1 MLKDRN
7 KLEVVVKSCI
17 RKSVTDRTKIN
28 NKIKFLTNEYGVDER
43 TASDVALMKRQVESC
58 DDRLL
63 YVIAKTYNVGTVDSY
78 YTPNEIK
85 SYNKKY
91 EKETFKFP
99 IKINAIKVNEDQY
112 LGTITVKELMKF
124 RDAQLINYNENAQ
137 RAMKKVVEGND
148 VFYQISLNKKA
159 VEGIK
164 ESFNNNTYISNTIT
178 LNIPVDGEFT
188 YNGEEL
194 IISSLEHFDILDG
207 YHRYIAMS
215 EISNI
220 DTDFDYTMEL
230 RIVSFTDEKARQF
243 IWQEDQKTKM
253 KKIDSEAF
261 NQNTYSNQLI
271 GMLNE
276 SALLR
281 GIFNIHGIIDSSMA
295 NRMLSI
301 TFFYSKR
308 KYSRKE
314 LIDVKKYILH
324 CFEVLLE
331 ESADILDKEWDNS
344 FIISFFYAIWK
355 QQDESEMIKLMKKVY
370 AFSQTEEYQYLF
382 KNKSY
387 KYSDIRRL
395 EKFME
400 V

>member
-1 MLKDRN
+1 
-7 KLEVVVKSCI
+7 
-17 RKSVTDRTKIN
+17 
-28 NKIKFLTNEYGVDER
+28 
-43 TASDVALMKRQVESC
+43 
-58 DDRLL
+58 
-63 YVIAKTYNVGTVDSY
+63 
-78 YTPNEIK
+78 
-85 SYNKKY
+85 
-91 EKETFKFP
+91 
-99 IKINAIKVNEDQY
+99 
-112 LGTITVKELMKF
+112 MKF

-178 LNIPVDGEFT
+178 LNIPVDGEFI

-194 IISSLEHFDILDG
+194 VITKLEHFDILDG

-215 EISNI
+215 EITNI
-220 DTDFDYTMEL
+220 NPDFDYTMEL

-253 KKIDSEAF
+253 KKIDSDAF
-261 NQNTYSNQLI
+261 NQNTYSNQII

-301 TFFYSKR
+301 TFFNKNR

-314 LIDVKKYILH
+314 LVDVKKYIVH
-324 CFEVLLE
+324 CFEALLE
-331 ESADILDKEWDNS
+331 ECSDVLDREWDNS
-344 FIISFFYAIWK
+344 FIISFFYAMWK
-355 QQDESEMIKLMKKVY
+355 EQDEEKMLELTKKVY
-370 AFSQTEEYQYLF
+370 EFSQTEEYQYLF
-382 KNKSY
+382 RNKSY
-387 KYSDIRRL
+387 RYSDIRRL
-395 EKFME
+395 EKIME